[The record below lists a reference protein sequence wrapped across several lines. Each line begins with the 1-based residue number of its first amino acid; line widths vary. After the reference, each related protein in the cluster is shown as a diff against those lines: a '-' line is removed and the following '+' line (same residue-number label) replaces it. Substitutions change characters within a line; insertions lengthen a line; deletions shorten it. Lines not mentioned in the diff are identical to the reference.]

1 MEGAYEVMKVLLE
14 TRWLLIKH
22 KLWRTLL
29 WLFLPLIITYLITV
43 LVNETSDDFRIPVAM
58 IVEDD
63 DGEMTSNII
72 ERLTE
77 SEYMDLSVYQ
87 KDMRSAVM
95 HSLEQYNY
103 DSVFI
108 ISEDFEESIEEGDR
122 RNIIEA
128 YYTDRSLFY
137 EPTKEVIASIIQERL
152 GEEYAVEQIFR
163 LQEEYLESA
172 AVERPMII
180 NQMEEIER
188 ETNLV
193 TQSFRIDGAEENG
206 SENSVEP
213 LYIWAY
219 LTLLFTIFVFDFIV
233 SERKNSVSERFIF
246 MRWSHKTYMLLNFL
260 LFTITIL
267 ALDFISFIIFSKTF
281 DIRIEI
287 VPFILF
293 RVVVNMTAF
302 LVAVHKTRLI
312 NFYRTAV
319 SLVCILFACQMMLP
333 FIQIPYIIYIH
344 PVAAA
349 LDGGFN
355 IIWLAILSI
364 LIIIWKRGK

>member
-1 MEGAYEVMKVLLE
+1 MMRVLLE

-29 WLFLPLIITYLITV
+29 WLFLPLMMTYLIAV

-58 IVEDD
+58 VVEDD
-63 DGEMTSNII
+63 DGEITSNIM

-77 SEYMDLSVYQ
+77 SEYMDLSVYYE
-87 KDMRSAVM
+87 DESSAVM

-108 ISEDFEESIEEGDR
+108 IPEDFEESIEEGNR
-122 RNIIEA
+122 RNIVEA

-137 EPTKEVIASIIQERL
+137 EPTKEVIASIIQEKL
-152 GEEYAVEQIFR
+152 GEDYAVEQVFR
-163 LQEEYLESA
+163 LQEEYLEEA
-172 AVERPMII
+172 AVGRPVII
-180 NQMEEIER
+180 SQMEKIEK

-193 TQSFRIDGAEENG
+193 TQSFRVDGERDNE
-206 SENSVEP
+206 SEDIVDP

-219 LTLLFTIFVFDFIV
+219 LTLLFTMSVFDFIV

-246 MRWSHKTYMLLNFL
+246 MRWTHKTYMLLNFL
-260 LFTITIL
+260 LFTMIIL
-267 ALDFISFIIFSKTF
+267 ALDFITFTIFSNIF
-281 DIRIEI
+281 DIKIEI

-302 LVAVHKTRLI
+302 LVAVYKTKLI
-312 NFYRTAV
+312 HFYRTAV
-319 SLVCILFACQMMLP
+319 FLVCMLFACQIMLP
-333 FIQIPYIIYIH
+333 FIQIPYITYLH

-349 LDGGFN
+349 LNGGFN
-355 IIWLAILSI
+355 IIWLVILTI
-364 LIIIWKRGK
+364 LIFVWKRGK